1 MSHLCAGKCKS
12 KARLDGK
19 VAIITG
25 CNSGMGKE
33 TAMELYKRGARVIM
47 ACRNLEK
54 AESAM
59 CDIQQQ
65 TASLKSV
72 GVIFIKKLDLA
83 SFTSIRECAA
93 DIIGSEEHIHLLVN
107 NAGAFFPTRELT
119 QDGHELQFQTNYLGH
134 FLFTRLLLP
143 KIMKSAPARIITV
156 SSIAYIWGDD
166 KMHYDDITLER
177 SYTPYRAYIRSK
189 LANVLFSAE
198 LARRLKG
205 TEVTTYSLHPGLVA
219 TDIFRHLE
227 EMPDVSKFW
236 KCIFL
241 SRYSKLYYKSARC
254 GAETILHCCLDENAG
269 KETGLY
275 YTDCKPRKLIKRARD
290 QEEAMR
296 LWEYSWTAVGLS
308 KDYDPFVKG
317 STRLLE

>member
-1 MSHLCAGKCKS
+1 MSDALLWVWQHLRDAPGHVMSHLCAGKCKS

-33 TAMELYKRGARVIM
+33 TAMELYKR
-47 ACRNLEK
+47 
-54 AESAM
+54 
-59 CDIQQQ
+59 
-65 TASLKSV
+65 
-72 GVIFIKKLDLA
+72 
-83 SFTSIRECAA
+83 
-93 DIIGSEEHIHLLVN
+93 
-107 NAGAFFPTRELT
+107 GAFFPTRELT